1 MVAPFAPSQILLTLS
16 LLFVSTSD
24 VAPVFVRGSMRAI
37 HKEGR
42 ASAVARL
49 DTLQRPGV
57 FAIGP
62 VADLHG
68 EFVVW
73 DGAVHV
79 SRRSAD
85 TLENSTS
92 PSVDAAL
99 LVQTVATVWTPI
111 LTTSRRM
118 NLVELAA
125 ELRTNGLTRPRSFL
139 RFEARVDSIDWHVIH
154 WPQGEPINHGDHQ
167 RYALRGTDVKTTVRV
182 TGVVDDDGAGV
193 VTHHNSPLH
202 LHGVFPDGRAV
213 HIDGLVIPAG
223 TVILRADS

>member
-1 MVAPFAPSQILLTLS
+1 MAPFAPFHVLLLMSSFAVTS
-16 LLFVSTSD
+16 GEVARVS
-24 VAPVFVRGSMRAI
+24 VRGSMRAI

-42 ASAVARL
+42 ASAVATL

-62 VADLHG
+62 VANLQG

-73 DGAVHV
+73 DGSVHV

-85 TLENSTS
+85 TVVNSTS
-92 PSVDAAL
+92 PLVDAAL
-99 LVQTVATVWTPI
+99 LVQTEATVWTPI
-111 LTTSRRM
+111 LTTSRGM
-118 NLVELAA
+118 NLVELAE
-125 ELRTNGLTRPRSFL
+125 ELRSKGLTRPRSFL
-139 RFEARVDSIDWHVIH
+139 RFETRADTIDWHVIH
-154 WPQGEPINHGDHQ
+154 WPHGEPIKAGDHQ
-167 RYALRGTDVKTTVRV
+167 RYALRGKDVETTVRI
-182 TGVVDDDGAGV
+182 TGVVDEDGAGV

-202 LHGVFPDGRAV
+202 LHGVFLDGRAV